1 MYRVRHGTVITSG
14 SRCQDCK
21 LPDRPRTR
29 TTAHAGSDW
38 RWRKL
43 SARMRKLSPFCEK
56 CGSKNKS
63 SLTVDHVIPV
73 SDDATL
79 AYEPLNLRLL
89 PIMQCEPVNQRHR
102 Q

>member
-1 MYRVRHGTVITSG
+1 
-14 SRCQDCK
+14 
-21 LPDRPRTR
+21 
-29 TTAHAGSDW
+29 
-38 RWRKL
+38 
-43 SARMRKLSPFCEK
+43 MRKLSPFCEK

-79 AYEPLNLRLL
+79 AYEPFEFAGLL